1 MIATRSPTL
10 IVRSMSYSTAR
21 PADAL
26 HNSTN
31 AGTASASVQEVGY
44 LADLLNGIV
53 VGILGRDELRASEL
67 IEDSLIVDGEQRRA
81 QLLLEP
87 RAVRLVDVAAHRPL
101 VVGKGRRLPDHDD
114 LPRIDLAGSLVEL
127 PNGEVEHADLEGA
140 GLHQLDRPTVVAGEA
155 DACKDFVR
163 TAPERVADE
172 IFRHQPTGGR
182 GARSEGEGFARDLFR
197 EVLGWGEAGLG
208 VGDDERLECHV
219 FGALR
224 DRLRARHLAASLD
237 AGETAEP
244 SQLHL
249 AVGKRSHG
257 SGIALH
263 RQVFHRHAKLA
274 LEIFGDPREAFDEAS
289 FILVGYRR
297 EHKDRFV
304 LRESRAAEQRS
315 RKRQRCHSP
324 FHRQLPL
331 VLTKIID
338 KPARPDGSS
347 KSGRN
352 RITYSSGPCQ
362 TASSESARSPRPGPG
377 VREILP

>member
-10 IVRSMSYSTAR
+10 IVRSTSYSTAR
-21 PADAL
+21 PAWPADAL

-87 RAVRLVDVAAHRPL
+87 RAVGLVDVAAHRPL
-101 VVGKGRRLPDHDD
+101 IVGEGRRFPDHDD
-114 LPRIDLAGSLVEL
+114 LRRIDLAGSLVEV

-140 GLHQLDRPTVVAGEA
+140 GLHQLDRPTVVAGEP
-155 DACKDFVR
+155 DACKDFVG
-163 TAPERVADE
+163 TTPERIADE
-172 IFRHQPTGGR
+172 ILRHQTTGGR
-182 GARSEGEGFARDLFR
+182 GARPEGERFARDLLR
-197 EVLGWGEAGLG
+197 ELLGWDEAGLG
-208 VGDDERLECHV
+208 VGNDERFERHV
-219 FGALR
+219 LRTLR
-224 DRLRARHLAASLD
+224 DRLRARHLAASLH
-237 AGETAEP
+237 AGEAAEP

-249 AVGKRSHG
+249 AVGERSHR
-257 SGIALH
+257 SGVAFH
-263 RQVFHRHAKLA
+263 RQVLHRHAKLA
-274 LEIFGDPREAFDEAS
+274 PEIFGDAREAFDESS
-289 FILVGYRR
+289 FILVGYCR

-304 LRESRAAEQRS
+304 LRESRAAEQRN
-315 RKRQRCHSP
+315 RKRQRRYSP

-331 VLTKIID
+331 VVTKIID

-347 KSGRN
+347 KSGRH
-352 RITYSSGPCQ
+352 RITCLSGPLQ
-362 TASSESARSPRPGPG
+362 PVTSRPIRSPVPA
-377 VREILP
+377 LA